1 MGATAAALMLS
12 GCAIAAL
19 PVASQITAW
28 SAIAAGAG
36 AAATA
41 SVTLIG
47 DCQKEGGCQLVKK
60 MLPP

>member
-1 MGATAAALMLS
+1 MLS